1 MAVAEAAVTI
11 IPIALV
17 TKGKHIFNHIM
28 IPVDLVHKDKQQKAL
43 AVAGELAKLHGA
55 KVHVVSVGGD
65 LPGSLGHN
73 PKEFGDLL
81 DVFAAGLRDEYG
93 ADVEAYPITANDPS
107 VDTTRKLMQAI
118 EDIGADLVIM
128 ASHQPGV
135 MEHIFSSHG
144 GYIAQHAKC
153 SVFVVR

>member
-1 MAVAEAAVTI
+1 M
-11 IPIALV
+11 
-17 TKGKHIFNHIM
+17 FNHIM
-28 IPVDLVHKDKQQKAL
+28 VPVDLVHKDKQKKAL
-43 AVAGELAKLHGA
+43 AVAGEMAKLHGA

-73 PKEFGDLL
+73 PEEFGALL
-81 DVFAAGLRDEYG
+81 DDFAKTLKQDYG
-93 ADVEAYPITANDPS
+93 ADVEAHPITANDPS
-107 VDTTRKLMQAI
+107 VDTTRKLMQAM

-128 ASHQPGV
+128 ASHHPG
-135 MEHIFSSHG
+135 MLEHIFSSHG

>member
-1 MAVAEAAVTI
+1 MFE
-11 IPIALV
+11 
-17 TKGKHIFNHIM
+17 HIM
-28 IPVDLVHKDKQQKAL
+28 IPVDLVRKDKQNKAI

-73 PKEFGDLL
+73 PSEFGALL
-81 DVFAAGLRDEYG
+81 DGFATTLRQEYG
-93 ADVEAYPITANDPS
+93 TNVEAYPITANDPS

-118 EDIGADLVIM
+118 EDIGADLVVM

>member
-1 MAVAEAAVTI
+1 MFT
-11 IPIALV
+11 
-17 TKGKHIFNHIM
+17 NIM
-28 IPVDLVHKDKQQKAL
+28 VPVDLVHKDKQQKAL
-43 AVAGELAKLHGA
+43 QIAGDMAKAHGA
-55 KVHVVSVGGD
+55 TVHVVSVGGD

-73 PKEFGDLL
+73 PAEFGATL
-81 DVFAAGLRDEYG
+81 DAFAAALRHQYSAEVV
-93 ADVEAYPITANDPS
+93 AHPILSNDPS
-107 VDTTRKLMQAI
+107 VDTTRMLMKGI
-118 EDIGADLVIM
+118 DDTGADLVIM